1 MSYIVYQH
9 LFPNGKSY
17 VGITCQTTNRRW
29 RDGKSYKSNIR
40 MTRAIKKYGWD
51 NIKHIILAKDLT
63 EDEAC
68 NLEVELIAKMDLN
81 NPQKGYNIAPGGDHP
96 CHSKETRR
104 RIGEKS
110 KGRKH
115 SEEFKKW
122 ISEKNSGEGNYM
134 YGRHHSPE
142 TIKKISLA
150 KQGGTSPNRGKFKG
164 EHPSS
169 KRVACIDIKTRQIVK
184 EFSSIIDASES
195 MQRSKSCIQAAL
207 HKRQHTCC
215 GYEWVYL

>member
-1 MSYIVYQH
+1 MNYKVYQH

-17 VGITCQTTNRRW
+17 VGITCQAVKRRW
-29 RDGKSYKSNIR
+29 RDGKSYDCNIR
-40 MTRAIKKYGWD
+40 MARAIKKYGWE
-51 NIKHIILAKDLT
+51 NIEHIILAEGLT
-63 EDEAC
+63 EEEAC

-81 NPQKGYNIAPGGDHP
+81 NPRKGYNIAPGGDHP

-104 RIGEKS
+104 KIGEKS

-150 KQGGTSPNRGKFKG
+150 KQGGISPNKGKFKG

-169 KRVACIDIKTRQIVK
+169 KRVACIDVNTREVVK
-184 EFSSIIDASES
+184 EFPSIIDASEGVH
-195 MQRSKSCIQAAL
+195 RSKSCIQAAL
-207 HKRQHTCC
+207 HKKQLTCG